1 MTRLQQKL
9 REHRAELHELAHR
22 HGVSNLRVFGSVA
35 RGDDAADSDIDMLVD
50 PGPTTTL
57 FELGAMLDDVQV
69 LLGTRVDLLT
79 PGGLSPR
86 LRERVL
92 HEAQPL

>member
-1 MTRLQQKL
+1 
-9 REHRAELHELAHR
+9 
-22 HGVSNLRVFGSVA
+22 VA
-35 RGDDAADSDIDMLVD
+35 RGDDDAVSDIDLLVD